1 MQNHPSRSLEGKQLL
16 AKSWFDNLKLSQSKY
31 LSPENQQRSGIEED
45 SNKNESNLAI
55 NNRFKGILLMD
66 QQPKAS
72 SSDQVT
78 IRVFEHSWKQSIE
91 NFQSGAFVHKKFN
104 Q

>member
-1 MQNHPSRSLEGKQLL
+1 MGDAKYLLYTSYTYCLLDLSQALPEQVELVQNHPSRSLEGKQLQ

-45 SNKNESNLAI
+45 GNKNESNLAI

-66 QQPKAS
+66 
-72 SSDQVT
+72 
-78 IRVFEHSWKQSIE
+78 
-91 NFQSGAFVHKKFN
+91 
-104 Q
+104 